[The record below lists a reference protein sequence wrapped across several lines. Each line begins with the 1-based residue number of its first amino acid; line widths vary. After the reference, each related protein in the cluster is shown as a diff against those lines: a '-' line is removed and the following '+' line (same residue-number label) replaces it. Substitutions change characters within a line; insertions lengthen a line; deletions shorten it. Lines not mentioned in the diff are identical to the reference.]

1 MIAVVEWL
9 VLGLAC
15 VGVMAWCKRTDDRRQ
30 ST

>member
-15 VGVMAWCKRTDDRRQ
+15 FGTVLWCKRTDDRRQ